1 MPKRK
6 FSRKIVSPD
15 EFKTSFVPHAPD
27 KEINGR
33 IISIYG
39 GVAEAGPNS
48 VVTINRGEA
57 DGLEPGHVLAI
68 YRYGKVITDPEYKS
82 TDEPKVVE
90 EKPKQKEALEPGQ
103 VKLPDERV
111 GLLML
116 FRTFDRVSYGLIM
129 NETDAIYTFDAVRT
143 P

>member
-1 MPKRK
+1 M
-6 FSRKIVSPD
+6 
-15 EFKTSFVPHAPD
+15 
-27 KEINGR
+27 
-33 IISIYG
+33 
-39 GVAEAGPNS
+39 
-48 VVTINRGEA
+48 
-57 DGLEPGHVLAI
+57 
-68 YRYGKVITDPEYKS
+68 
-82 TDEPKVVE
+82 E